1 MLRLLAI
8 VLGAFLAL
16 AGLAALA
23 TLGPGSDL
31 VAFARVAGVVIL
43 LAAAA
48 ALPLWLSAR
57 ADHDRV
63 PWAAIRAFV
72 TREAPFE
79 AAALAMVGVAAAV
92 AVFPWGAATPAA
104 WAALGVVALVFV
116 AAASLEH
123 LFPYVPGTT
132 D

>member
-8 VLGAFLAL
+8 VLGAVLAA

-31 VAFARVAGVVIL
+31 VAFARVAGIVVL

-63 PWAAIRAFV
+63 PWADIRAFV

-92 AVFPWGAATPAA
+92 AVFPWGTATPAA
-104 WAALGVVALVFV
+104 WVALAVVALVFV

-132 D
+132 E